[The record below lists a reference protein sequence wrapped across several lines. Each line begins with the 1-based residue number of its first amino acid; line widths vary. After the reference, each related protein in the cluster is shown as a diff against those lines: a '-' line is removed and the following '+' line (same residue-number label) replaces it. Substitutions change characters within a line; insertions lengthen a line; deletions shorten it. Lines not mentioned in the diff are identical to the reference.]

1 MKEIKILIVVIII
14 LVGIFAL
21 KVVTPEN
28 AKSKTISMSK
38 EEIITQLEKGLQYDS
53 YILKYR
59 NISDN
64 VTKIV
69 KGNIVITESDLI
81 RTWHD
86 LDTKEQITINANAK
100 TANVFK
106 NDSLNESLKD
116 LPAQKGI
123 INIMNSITNTNIK
136 EVKKENYKGKDCIV
150 VSCEANIDLKTY
162 TVVTDNT
169 KANSAELKFW
179 IEEAT
184 GLVIKQ
190 EGKNANAIKNTTE
203 YDIEINTVKDSEV
216 AKPDLTGFDV
226 MQR

>member
-1 MKEIKILIVVIII
+1 
-14 LVGIFAL
+14 
-21 KVVTPEN
+21 
-28 AKSKTISMSK
+28 
-38 EEIITQLEKGLQYDS
+38 
-53 YILKYR
+53 
-59 NISDN
+59 
-64 VTKIV
+64 
-69 KGNIVITESDLI
+69 
-81 RTWHD
+81 
-86 LDTKEQITINANAK
+86 
-100 TANVFK
+100 
-106 NDSLNESLKD
+106 
-116 LPAQKGI
+116 
-123 INIMNSITNTNIK
+123 MNSITNTNIK

-190 EGKNANAIKNTTE
+190 EWKNANAIKNTTE